1 MPATLPMFEPCSK
14 TIVCATALNV
24 LQNPSIKRLLIHAH
38 NGLTFAAFG
47 VRSMTTVGYSRVS
60 TSGQEHRLQLDALKT
75 AGCDYVVTE
84 VGSGANENARPQ
96 LQRLLASLTS
106 DDTLVVW
113 RLDRLARSVKELI
126 AIANDLAERKISLRS
141 LNELIDTTTP
151 QGRMIFHVFA
161 MIAQFERDLIAE
173 RTKAGL
179 EAARARGSTFGRKRL
194 LTPAQIAQAQ
204 GWLASKQ
211 MTQAQAA
218 KALGVSRAT
227 LMRAVSP
234 LRSEVP

>member
-1 MPATLPMFEPCSK
+1 MA
-14 TIVCATALNV
+14 
-24 LQNPSIKRLLIHAH
+24 
-38 NGLTFAAFG
+38 
-47 VRSMTTVGYSRVS
+47 TVGYSRVS
-60 TSGQEHRLQLDALKT
+60 TSSQEHRLQLDALKA
-75 AGCDYVVTE
+75 AGCDYIVTE
-84 VGSGANENARPQ
+84 VGSGATENGRPQ
-96 LQRLLASLTS
+96 LQRLLSDLTS

-126 AIANDLAERKISLRS
+126 AIANDLSDRKISLRS

-179 EAARARGSTFGRKRL
+179 EAARARGSKFGRKRL
-194 LTPAQIAQAQ
+194 LSPAQIGQAQA
-204 GWLASKQ
+204 WLASKQ

-227 LMRAVSP
+227 LMRAFP
-234 LRSEVP
+234 PKQRSVE

>member
-1 MPATLPMFEPCSK
+1 MA
-14 TIVCATALNV
+14 V
-24 LQNPSIKRLLIHAH
+24 
-38 NGLTFAAFG
+38 
-47 VRSMTTVGYSRVS
+47 VGYSRVS
-60 TSGQEHRLQLDALKT
+60 TSSQEHRLQLDALNA

-84 VGSGANENARPQ
+84 VGSGANENGRPQ
-96 LQRLLASLTS
+96 LQRLLSSLTA

-126 AIANDLAERKISLRS
+126 AIANDLSNRNISLRS

-161 MIAQFERDLIAE
+161 MIAQFDRDLIAE
-173 RTKAGL
+173 RTMAGL

-194 LTPAQIAQAQ
+194 LSPSQIDQARA
-204 GWLASKQ
+204 WLAAKQ

-218 KALGVSRAT
+218 GALGVSRAT
-227 LMRAVSP
+227 LMRALSTKGRAVS
-234 LRSEVP
+234 

>member
-1 MPATLPMFEPCSK
+1 MPASPAPISQCSK
-14 TIVCATALNV
+14 TIVDAATPNV
-24 LQNPSIKRLLIHAH
+24 LQNPSNKRVLRHAQY
-38 NGLTFAAFG
+38 GVTSAALMRPH
-47 VRSMTTVGYSRVS
+47 VATVGYSRVS
-60 TSGQEHRLQLDALKT
+60 TSGQDHRLQNDALEA
-75 AGCDYVVTE
+75 AGCDYIVSE
-84 VGSGANENARPQ
+84 VGSGANENGRPQ
-96 LQRLLASLTS
+96 LQNLLAKLSPN
-106 DDTLVVW
+106 DTLVVW

-126 AIANDLAERKISLRS
+126 AIANNLSDRDISLRS

-179 EAARARGSTFGRKRL
+179 EAARSRGSQFGRKRL
-194 LTPAQIAQAQ
+194 LTPAQIRQAQ
-204 GWLASKQ
+204 DWLASKK

-227 LMRAVSP
+227 LMRAIALKLDASK
-234 LRSEVP
+234 